1 MFEAIDNTTK
11 IQTHETISR
20 TLVPQ
25 KKEIV
30 NIKEQLP
37 KKEGV
42 NSTEQLP
49 KNVQKTQ
56 KGIKEGSQVSKALLD
71 DLEQD
76 FKMIHNVG
84 LQFSLHE
91 ATGRTMVKVINKDT
105 DDLIREIP
113 PEEILDLAAKLDEMV
128 GVLFD
133 HAA

>member
-1 MFEAIDNTTK
+1 MKHRGIGVYFTAVGIRSSSVTFHWN
-11 IQTHETISR
+11 SGFWL
-20 TLVPQ
+20 LVAGYWLL
-25 KKEIV
+25 V
-30 NIKEQLP
+30 AGYWLLVT
-37 KKEGV
+37 GCWC
-42 NSTEQLP
+42 
-49 KNVQKTQ
+49 
-56 KGIKEGSQVSKALLD
+56 QVSKALLD

-113 PEEILDLAAKLDEMV
+113 PEEILNLAAKLDEMV